1 MKASRALVVVADDF
15 GIGPET
21 SRGILELGAEG
32 RISAT
37 VLLVNSPHAESA
49 IALWERVR
57 RPVEMG
63 WHPCLTLDRPILPPD
78 QVPSLAGADGN
89 FRSLGQF
96 LRRVFSGRIRA
107 AEVFAELRAQHDR
120 FRALVGHSPRVV
132 NSHQHV
138 ALFPPVGRVLRE
150 LLAEQHP
157 RPFVRRVVEP
167 LRTIARIPGA
177 RIKRSVLTCLGQ
189 RMARRSDRLG
199 FPSCAV
205 LAGVTDPPY
214 VADEQFFIRWLRAIP
229 ANSVEL
235 MCHPGYRDETL
246 IGRDCIADN
255 EGIARRVHELHLL
268 RAADFTAAALRAGFR
283 LTAPAELSGA
293 GRHASAA

>member
-1 MKASRALVVVADDF
+1 MKARRALVVVADDF

-21 SRGILELGAEG
+21 SRGILDLAAEG

-49 IALWERVR
+49 VAAWDRAR
-57 RPVEMG
+57 RPVELG

-78 QVPSLAGADGN
+78 RVPSLVCAGGS
-89 FRSLGQF
+89 FRPLGQF
-96 LRRVFSGRIRA
+96 LRRVCLGRIRA
-107 AEVFAELRAQHDR
+107 CEVAAELRAQYDR
-120 FRALVGHSPRVV
+120 FRELIGYAPRVV

-138 ALFPPVGRVLRE
+138 ALFPPVGRVLLD

-167 LRTIARIPGA
+167 GRTLARVPGA
-177 RIKRSVLTCLGQ
+177 RMKRAVLTWLG
-189 RMARRSDRLG
+189 RRAGRHADEFG
-199 FPSCAV
+199 FPSCEM
-205 LAGVTDPPY
+205 LAGVTDPPC
-214 VADEQFFIRWLRAIP
+214 VADEQFFIRWLRAVP
-229 ANSVEL
+229 ADSVEL
-235 MCHPGYRDETL
+235 VCHPGYRDETL

-268 RAADFTAAALRAGFR
+268 RAADFSAAALRAGFR